1 MHSAHSA
8 DKRFILGHQ
17 VTPIVV
23 GGRIAAVDVIV
34 TPHVPGPPPHHH
46 VDSDEFFYML
56 DGELE
61 IMSDGEWHSVGA
73 GDHFV
78 VPGNT
83 VHTFRVQGDD
93 PARFITGWEPQGFE
107 QFFVEIGIAADEPNA
122 FERSVDDEMIPSIL
136 ESFVR
141 NGAVPAETATAAP

>member
-1 MHSAHSA
+1 MHSEHSA
-8 DKRFILGHQ
+8 DKLLILGHE

-23 GGRIAAVDVIV
+23 GGRIAAVDVVV
-34 TPHVPGPPPHHH
+34 TPRVPGPPPHHH

-61 IMSDGEWHSVGA
+61 IMCDGEWHSVGA

-78 VPGNT
+78 VPGNA
-83 VHTFRVQGDD
+83 VHTFRVPGDLA
-93 PARFITGWEPQGFE
+93 ARFITGWEPQGFE
-107 QFFVEIGIAADEPNA
+107 RFFVEVGIGADEPDA
-122 FERSVDDEMIPSIL
+122 FDRSTAEEMIPAIL

-141 NGAVPAETATAAP
+141 NGAIPAEAAAAAP

>member
-1 MHSAHSA
+1 MHSEHSA
-8 DKRFILGHQ
+8 DKLLILGHE

-23 GGRIAAVDVIV
+23 GGRIAAVDVVV

-61 IMSDGEWHSVGA
+61 IMCDGEWHSVGA

-78 VPGNT
+78 VQGNA
-83 VHTFRVQGDD
+83 VDIPRAGG
-93 PARFITGWEPQGFE
+93 PRGSSPGWEPQGFE
-107 QFFVEIGIAADEPNA
+107 QFFVEVGIGADEPDA
-122 FERSVDDEMIPSIL
+122 FERSTAEEMIPAIL

-141 NGAVPAETATAAP
+141 NGAVPAEAAAAAP